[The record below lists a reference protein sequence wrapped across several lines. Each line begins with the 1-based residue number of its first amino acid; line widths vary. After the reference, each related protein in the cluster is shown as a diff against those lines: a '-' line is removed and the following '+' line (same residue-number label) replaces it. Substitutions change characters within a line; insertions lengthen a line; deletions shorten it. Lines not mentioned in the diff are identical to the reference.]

1 MNKPCHD
8 IATAKHIP
16 MYFRLRNHHFV
27 NVPGNSICTEDAA
40 TTKYMNGTAKRTE
53 KPIID
58 DIPDAVDMSERII
71 AATIVM
77 DMGIEISQNNL
88 HLLMALFFSNAFRS
102 RLIYCNICLPR
113 ELQHSVSSYTMTT
126 FHGSIF
132 WHVKFLENKDP

>member
-16 MYFRLRNHHFV
+16 MYFRLRNHHFE
-27 NVPGNSICTEDAA
+27 NDPGNSICTEDAA

-58 DIPDAVDMSERII
+58 F
-71 AATIVM
+71 
-77 DMGIEISQNNL
+77 Q
-88 HLLMALFFSNAFRS
+88 
-102 RLIYCNICLPR
+102 R
-113 ELQHSVSSYTMTT
+113 ELQRSASSYTMTA

>member
-16 MYFRLRNHHFV
+16 IYFRLRNHHFEKA
-27 NVPGNSICTEDAA
+27 PGNSICTEDAA

-58 DIPDAVDMSERII
+58 DTPGAVDMSVPIMVT
-71 AATIVM
+71 TIVM

-88 HLLMALFFSNAFRS
+88 HLLMALCASNAFRS
-102 RLIYCNICLPR
+102 RLMYFN
-113 ELQHSVSSYTMTT
+113 H
-126 FHGSIF
+126 
-132 WHVKFLENKDP
+132 